1 MMMDLSDM
9 MMDLRELVKNSIIRL
24 QIDTKNLFKLVETGF
39 ELDWSG
45 LDMFKLVL
53 TRSIKKSHGE
63 TQSLIQE
70 YQKENDFY
78 CELVWWELVLN
89 WIKVDLTCS
98 N

>member
-70 YQKENDFY
+70 YQKENNFY
-78 CELVWWELVLN
+78 CELVGTCFEL
-89 WIKVDLTCS
+89 D
-98 N
+98 

>member
-53 TRSIKKSHGE
+53 TRSKKR
-63 TQSLIQE
+63 
-70 YQKENDFY
+70 K
-78 CELVWWELVLN
+78 VMVKLN
-89 WIKVDLTCS
+89 H
-98 N
+98 

>member
-1 MMMDLSDM
+1 MMDLSDM

-53 TRSIKKSHGE
+53 TGSIKKSHGE
-63 TQSLIQE
+63 IQSLIQE

-78 CELVWWELVLN
+78 CLNLWELVLN
-89 WIKVDLTCS
+89 WIEVDWTCS

>member
-1 MMMDLSDM
+1 MMMELSDM

-24 QIDTKNLFKLVETGF
+24 QIDTKSLFKLVETGF

-78 CELVWWELVLN
+78 CELVGTCFEL
-89 WIKVDLTCS
+89 D
-98 N
+98 